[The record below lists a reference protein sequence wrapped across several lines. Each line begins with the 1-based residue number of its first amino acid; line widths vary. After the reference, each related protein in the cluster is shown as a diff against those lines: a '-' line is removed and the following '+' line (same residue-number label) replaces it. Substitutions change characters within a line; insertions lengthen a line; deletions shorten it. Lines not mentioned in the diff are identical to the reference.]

1 MKILLKYS
9 RYIIVLGGITTT
21 LGAIAQLININY
33 SQYIFAFGAVVLIFY
48 QFMIAIN
55 DKNEDFRV
63 HRLSRLSF
71 IASLFL
77 GLAAYF
83 MFIHSNAWVVAVLIF
98 ALITLF
104 LTFRTK

>member
-48 QFMIAIN
+48 H
-55 DKNEDFRV
+55 K
-63 HRLSRLSF
+63 
-71 IASLFL
+71 
-77 GLAAYF
+77 
-83 MFIHSNAWVVAVLIF
+83 W
-98 ALITLF
+98 
-104 LTFRTK
+104 